1 MTEKTDIL
9 IIGGGPVGGS
19 LALALRESGLGVT
32 VLEAQPESA
41 PAEDPRALA
50 LSYGSRQ
57 ILERLEVWPRIGGAT
72 PIERI
77 HVSQRGGFG
86 VSRMSAAEAGIPAL
100 GYVADYTVL
109 NRAVREALK
118 AGGLNYLNRATVK
131 AVQAD
136 PDQVTVAFELDGN
149 PRQIDASLLVVA
161 DGGRSLVGIQGFER
175 RERDYRQTAVI
186 ANVRTEL
193 PHANVAY
200 ERFTPAGPM
209 ALLPNGA
216 GFALV
221 WTMAPEAA
229 EELAGLSDGAFLARL
244 HQHFGDRLG
253 AFTVVERRAS
263 FPLKLKYATSVVG
276 RRTVLIG
283 NAAQTLHPVTGQGFN
298 LGVRDAWELGAAIRA
313 AAPGELGGEAMLERY
328 RKGRRLDSRSGM
340 LFTDSLVR
348 LFSNAD
354 PLLELGR
361 GLGLAALDV
370 LPPAKHFLMGRMIYG
385 ARG

>member
-1 MTEKTDIL
+1 MTDRTDVL
-9 IIGGGPVGGS
+9 IVGGGPVGGS
-19 LALALRESGLGVT
+19 LALALKDSGFGVT
-32 VLEAQPESA
+32 VLEAQPDSVVG
-41 PAEDPRALA
+41 EDPRALA

-57 ILERLEVWPRIGGAT
+57 ILERIGVWPRIHGAT

-77 HVSQRGGFG
+77 HVSQKGGFG
-86 VSRMSAAEAGIPAL
+86 VTRMSAAEAGIPAL
-100 GYVADYTVL
+100 GYVIDYILL
-109 NRAVREALK
+109 NRAVRETVT
-118 AGGLNYLNRATVK
+118 AGGLTFLGGATVNGVHAGPDRV
-131 AVQAD
+131 AVEFERDGVAH
-136 PDQVTVAFELDGN
+136 QV
-149 PRQIDASLLVVA
+149 DAGLLVVA
-161 DGGRSLVGIQGFER
+161 DGGRSLAGIQGFER

-193 PHANVAY
+193 PHGNVAY

-229 EELAGLSDGAFLARL
+229 EEVAGLSDGAFLARL

-253 AFTVVERRAS
+253 AFTAVQRRAG
-263 FPLKLKYATSVVG
+263 FPLKLKYAVSVAG

-313 AAPGELGGEAMLERY
+313 AAPGELGSEAMLERY
-328 RKGRRLDSRSGM
+328 RRGRRPDSRGGM
-340 LFTDSLVR
+340 FFTDSLVR

-354 PLLELGR
+354 PTLELGR

-370 LPPAKHFLMGRMIYG
+370 LPPIKHFLMGRMIYG